1 MYAEKTR
8 LCDAWDKACR
18 TVPLAAVAVI
28 VVAPDATPSAPTAFF
43 AVVTVVPD
51 QTALVKSR
59 LCKAKLVAA
68 GSTNNAG
75 HPAVPPLV

>member
-8 LCDAWDKACR
+8 LCDAWDKAWR

-51 QTALVKSR
+51 QTAFVKSR
-59 LCKAKLVAA
+59 LCRAKLVAA

-75 HPAVPPLV
+75 QPAVPPLV

>member
-8 LCDAWDKACR
+8 LCDAWDKDWR

-51 QTALVKSR
+51 QTAFVKSR
-59 LCKAKLVAA
+59 LCNAKFCAL
-68 GSTNNAG
+68 GSTSNAG
-75 HPAVPPLV
+75 QPAVPPLV